1 MDSQNDPPSSP
12 KGAREAREARDNDAW
27 TVPTNVMGRTA
38 TFTDP
43 LWRIPVRLNPVEVAL
58 LRTEPLRRLHFVAHG
73 GASTVSTLQS
83 YSRLEHTLGVL
94 ALVAHFRPEDELLR
108 VAALL
113 HDIGHLPLS
122 HTIEGISGLDH
133 HAIGLQL
140 LRTDPIRTV
149 LENHGIRTE
158 AVTAALGKQ
167 SHSPLTNP
175 SGVLNLDHLDSFV
188 RSGRAAGR
196 LGTDPAVMLRR
207 LDIRDAAVSAD
218 RPTAASLVDLIC
230 GEARLHTSWDS
241 VGPASVV
248 RRLAC
253 HLLDSTTLTPARLA
267 RMTDPQ
273 LWSAFDSCAITEPES
288 AMVRYELHRLQVK
301 TGPAPRDRAVCN
313 AWNFSLRKI
322 YSSAPLV
329 EGQRMEVAAPELA
342 AELDA
347 LRALPTTFHAWWS

>member
-1 MDSQNDPPSSP
+1 MSP
-12 KGAREAREARDNDAW
+12 A
-27 TVPTNVMGRTA
+27 
-38 TFTDP
+38 FTDP
-43 LWRIPVRLNPVEVAL
+43 LWRISVCLKPVEVAL

-73 GASTVSTLQS
+73 GASTISTLQS

-122 HTIEGISGLDH
+122 HTFEGVAGLDH

-140 LRTDPIRTV
+140 LRTDPIRPV
-149 LENHGIRTE
+149 LEQHGIRAE
-158 AVTAALGKQ
+158 AVIAALGGQ
-167 SHSPLTNP
+167 PPSPLTNRT
-175 SGVLNLDHLDSFV
+175 GLLNLDHLDSYV

-196 LGTDPAVMLRR
+196 LDTGPAVLLGR
-207 LDIRDAAVSAD
+207 LDLQDSAVSAD
-218 RPTAASLVDLIC
+218 RETAAALVGLIC
-230 GEARLHTSWDS
+230 AEARLHTSWDN

-253 HLLDSTTLTPARLA
+253 RLLDHTTLTPAELA

-273 LWSAFDSCAITEPES
+273 LWSAFDSCPLTRAES
-288 AMVRYELHRLQVK
+288 SMIRYELHRLKV
-301 TGPAPRDRAVCN
+301 TAGRTPGNRSGWD
-313 AWNFSLRKI
+313 FSLRKI

-329 EGQRMEVAAPELA
+329 EGQRMEESAPELA

-347 LRALPTTFHAWWS
+347 LRSLSTEFRVWWS